1 MFIMCIIVTVVYV
14 AQPLASPFFCVFDDV
29 CVKSVLLQ
37 YTQCAR
43 IDQRA
48 LNSKGTIV
56 FYSSSSFRGEFKPHT
71 KKAAHTVCY
80 SPFRGHS
87 LKDADYYIHK
97 RPHIACCVNQAIDLR
112 SVFVCM
118 VLISSFYFILI
129 FSVLLLTCSC
139 PTVDYFLAIY
149 SRTTIPC
156 NFNMFNVLCFFF
168 LFGRFVFVI
177 LDCCSIRI
185 IHFCIISLHDYT

>member
-1 MFIMCIIVTVVYV
+1 MMFASKVYCFNI
-14 AQPLASPFFCVFDDV
+14 L
-29 CVKSVLLQ
+29 SVLVS
-37 YTQCAR
+37 
-43 IDQRA
+43 ISA
-48 LNSKGTIV
+48 LWTVKERLFFSTLHHRSEE
-56 FYSSSSFRGEFKPHT
+56 SSSHT
-71 KKAAHTVCY
+71 QKKAAHTVCY

-168 LFGRFVFVI
+168 VRSFRFRYSWLLFHSHHSFLHHLSPWLYMIRSRALIVFI
-177 LDCCSIRI
+177 WIELINYSN
-185 IHFCIISLHDYT
+185 